1 MRRITVEPE
10 QLELIAGRMEEE
22 NDIYVRQ
29 YQQLFELVDVMSVS
43 WQGSDSTAFARHV
56 SGYQEACGQLSF
68 LWSLYNEF
76 LRNSARAYRDVQD
89 ELTSEAMR
97 LAN

>member
-22 NDIYVRQ
+22 NDVYVRQ

-43 WQGSDSTAFARHV
+43 WQGSDSTAFATQV
-56 SGYQEACGQLSF
+56 SEYQDDCRQLSF
-68 LWSLYNEF
+68 LCSLYIDF
-76 LRNSARAYRDVQD
+76 LRNSARAYRDIQD

-97 LAN
+97 LVN